1 MENKELENKISS
13 VICDMVPADSFDKI
27 SERIAKGDVP
37 ERSNVKMNNGSKVKR
52 VLFPVAAACIFLI
65 VSVVFGLTY
74 YGNNYAVA
82 AVIDIDVNPSIELSI
97 NKKEKVLKVRAL
109 NDDGKEIIEGM
120 DLKKKH
126 VDVAVDE
133 IVGSMVEKGYVADD
147 EDNGILVTVKNK
159 DHKKAEKFREKI
171 VKDFDKALGDRDVN
185 APVINQSATDIE
197 KVKEFAEENDISVG
211 KAMFVTKLV
220 EEDETLSAEELAD
233 MSIKE
238 IMEMI
243 KEKDIEIEKVA
254 HCHRGDDKGKDK
266 GEKDKG
272 DKKDKD
278 AETIP
283 SDENE
288 NVPEKPEYPLEG
300 EDSAKP
306 DTDNKPEN
314 KPDVKPVP
322 DKGEQEAPQTSPA
335 PDKEDSEKPSYDE
348 DFKKP
353 ENDKDS
359 SSHERPEATPPQFN
373 GEQNQKPQTDKDG
386 RKPVTESSAPVVN
399 NADNASA

>member
-1 MENKELENKISS
+1 MENRELENKISS
-13 VICDMVPADSFDKI
+13 VIYGMVPEDSFDKI

-120 DLKKKH
+120 KLKNKH

-171 VKDFDKALGDRDVN
+171 VKDFDKALGDHDVN
-185 APVINQSATDIE
+185 APVINQSATDIK

-254 HCHRGDDKGKDK
+254 HCHRGGDKDK
-266 GEKDKG
+266 DGKG
-272 DKKDKD
+272 DKGNPKEPAD
-278 AETIP
+278 
-283 SDENE
+283 E
-288 NVPEKPEYPLEG
+288 NVPAKPNDSVEGEIPAKPENDADDE
-300 EDSAKP
+300 
-306 DTDNKPEN
+306 NKPEN
-314 KPDVKPVP
+314 KPQGNPEGDTDTTKPETKP
-322 DKGEQEAPQTSPA
+322 MPEKDDTTKPS
-335 PDKEDSEKPSYDE
+335 DKEDVKADKENKPVVS
-348 DFKKP
+348 
-353 ENDKDS
+353 
-359 SSHERPEATPPQFN
+359 ERPDVPDENVPQHNGNHRDNSNTGKRPVMQATPSVAD
-373 GEQNQKPQTDKDG
+373 QKAGQ
-386 RKPVTESSAPVVN
+386 A
-399 NADNASA
+399 